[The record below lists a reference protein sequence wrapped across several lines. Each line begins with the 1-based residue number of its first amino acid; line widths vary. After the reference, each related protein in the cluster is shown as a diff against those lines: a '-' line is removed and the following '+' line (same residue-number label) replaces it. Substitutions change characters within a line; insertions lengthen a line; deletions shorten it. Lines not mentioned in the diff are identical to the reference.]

1 MGHTA
6 TMQTVL
12 LHVPAFNPVALAG
25 TIGIM
30 ETVSLGACLLLHAAP
45 ARVSPAL
52 AAVFVMHPVDPGGSD
67 IERNCG
73 SGP

>member
-45 ARVSPAL
+45 ARVSPIQELAL
-52 AAVFVMHPVDPGGSD
+52 
-67 IERNCG
+67 RK
-73 SGP
+73 